1 MTRATSYLL
10 TPLLTLLLLA
20 QIDAAFAAGPKKDQ
34 RRADEK
40 KPSSNAQ
47 TDSKKEGA
55 ENALKKAFGP
65 SSDQSDAP
73 LFIKSDSLNL
83 NSKQRVFMY
92 QGNVE
97 VSRGD
102 LTITANAVEGRYD
115 DSNKI
120 QTVLCR
126 GNVVITRGDTL
137 RATANKAL
145 YTVAKETI
153 QLTEAPEL
161 FHNGSALAADKIT
174 VFLRDDRSEAEGN
187 VRVKVIK
194 TDEVGGLIQ

>member
-1 MTRATSYLL
+1 MIRFRITTLCAATVSLGVAL
-10 TPLLTLLLLA
+10 SA
-20 QIDAAFAAGPKKDQ
+20 SSAVAAGPKKGEKQ
-34 RRADEK
+34 PEQK
-40 KPSSNAQ
+40 KPAIEA
-47 TDSKKEGA
+47 KKDGA

-97 VSRGD
+97 VTRGD
-102 LTITANAVEGRYD
+102 LTITSNAVEGRYD

-145 YTVAKETI
+145 YTVAKSTI

-174 VFLRDDRSEAEGN
+174 VFLNDDRSEAEGN

-194 TDEVGGLIQ
+194 TDEAGDLIK